1 MVQEKNQNKFAIWK
15 SWEWFLLII
24 YLILL
29 YWVPFMTLDDRYGS
43 FPNGIL
49 INDVSKMNE
58 LINHQLMLRVFSDL
72 ILGTLFFVILSR
84 RYFLTIERTF
94 ASNLFPFVLSIVN
107 LVIVF
112 YLKETLLILN
122 YGVDAGVSFYL
133 MEAITALFIVYYYRN
148 LRRCILKQK
157 ANI

>member
-1 MVQEKNQNKFAIWK
+1 MVQKKNQNKFAIWK

-43 FPNGIL
+43 LPNGIL

-84 RYFLTIERTF
+84 RYF
-94 ASNLFPFVLSIVN
+94 
-107 LVIVF
+107 
-112 YLKETLLILN
+112 
-122 YGVDAGVSFYL
+122 
-133 MEAITALFIVYYYRN
+133 
-148 LRRCILKQK
+148 
-157 ANI
+157 

>member
-1 MVQEKNQNKFAIWK
+1 MQEKNQTRFAIWK

-24 YLILL
+24 YSFLL
-29 YWVPFMTLDDRYGS
+29 YWIPFMSLEDRYGS
-43 FPNGIL
+43 FPNGTL
-49 INDVSKMNE
+49 INDFSKMNE
-58 LINHQLMLRVFSDL
+58 LINHQLMLGVFSAL
-72 ILGTLFFVILSR
+72 VLGTLFFMLLSR

-133 MEAITALFIVYYYRN
+133 MEAMTSLFIIYYYRN
-148 LRRCILKQK
+148 LRRCNLKQK
-157 ANI
+157 NNI

>member
-1 MVQEKNQNKFAIWK
+1 MQEKNQTRFAIWK

-24 YLILL
+24 YSFLL
-29 YWVPFMTLDDRYGS
+29 YWIPFMSLEDRYGS
-43 FPNGIL
+43 FPNGTL
-49 INDVSKMNE
+49 INDFSKMNE
-58 LINHQLMLRVFSDL
+58 LINHQLMLGVFSAL
-72 ILGTLFFVILSR
+72 VLGTLFFMLLSR

-133 MEAITALFIVYYYRN
+133 MEAMTSLFIIYYYRN

-157 ANI
+157 NNI